1 MDRHLF
7 IVSRDQSD
15 LCAYLQREF
24 AGEENVEVFLDR
36 RQGQDRRS
44 GLDRRA
50 APRPF
55 PAEDRRSAERRTRTF
70 VEMQLRSYGYAMLQV
85 G

>member
-7 IVSRDQSD
+7 IIARDQPD
-15 LCAYLQREF
+15 LCSYLQREF
-24 AGEENVEVFLDR
+24 SGEENVEIFLDR

-44 GLDRRA
+44 GHDRRTA
-50 APRPF
+50 ARASS
-55 PAEDRRSAERRTRTF
+55 AEDRRSADRRTRRF
-70 VEMQLRSYGYAMLQV
+70 VEAQLRSYGYAMLQI

>member
-7 IVSRDQSD
+7 IVARDQSD

-24 AGEENVEVFLDR
+24 SGEANVEVFLDR
-36 RQGQDRRS
+36 RQRQDRRS

-50 APRPF
+50 APRPV
-55 PAEDRRSAERRTRTF
+55 PPEDRRSAARRTRTF
-70 VEMQLRSYGYAMLQV
+70 VATQLRTYGYAMLQV